1 MLVYLKCLY
10 VQMILKTTCEGELE
24 SYYISNKNLISVTYN
39 CDDDGNNCSSSD
51 QYLYHLIGNP
61 STDARTNYIFIGD
74 HLNGTDERDDF
85 HLRLLESVNNLKNS
99 DANECLMIILMF

>member
-1 MLVYLKCLY
+1 MSLCANDFEDY
-10 VQMILKTTCEGELE
+10 TCEGELE
-24 SYYISNKNLISVTYN
+24 GYYISNKNLISVTYN

-74 HLNGTDERDDF
+74 QLNGTDEKDEF
-85 HLRLLESVNNLKNS
+85 HLRLLESVNNLKK
-99 DANECLMIILMF
+99 F